1 MVRSV
6 TAALTPVSIQPVCR
20 LFPQELHYLGFVLVK
35 IERLVSD
42 ISLLA
47 SQVSLLKH
55 PNGLQ
60 LCPEPTAS
68 ALPVHPRYQIQV
80 SLHISDIIHCLEG
93 NFVAFVVFLHILI
106 VDKEKE

>member
-1 MVRSV
+1 M
-6 TAALTPVSIQPVCR
+6 
-20 LFPQELHYLGFVLVK
+20 
-35 IERLVSD
+35 VSD

-68 ALPVHPRYQIQV
+68 ALRVHPRYQIQV
-80 SLHISDIIHCLEG
+80 SLNISDIIHCLEG
-93 NFVAFVVFLHILI
+93 NFVAFVFICTFLI
-106 VDKEKE
+106 VDKEKEYTTS